1 VIYLDTHVALWLA
14 SGHTRAIPSS
24 ILAMIEARR
33 VLLSPIAALEMDL
46 LHEIGRISA
55 PSAAILSTL
64 ARSLGLA
71 LCDLAFAE
79 VTREATALTWTR
91 DPFDRLITAQ
101 AQARQAPLATA
112 DGIIRKHYAGAVW
125 D

>member
-14 SGHTRAIPSS
+14 SGHTRAIPAPV
-24 ILAMIEARR
+24 LAMIETRR

-55 PSAAILSTL
+55 PGATVVSTL
-64 ARSLGLA
+64 ARSIGLT
-71 LCDLAFAE
+71 LCDLPFAE
-79 VTREATALTWTR
+79 VTRAATALTWTR

-112 DGIIRKHYAGAVW
+112 DGVIRNHYAGAIW